1 MCHGRN
7 RNCHNSATDR
17 FCNFAEIIV
26 FIGCNRHIISTV
38 HFEPAAAECICNNYI
53 FADSRRS
60 YCYSIRN
67 CSIVRIIFCGFIKS
81 QTIRAVYIY
90 FNCFC
95 ISKNNLLHISLEL
108 YIKFKVKES
117 ISCSFEFIVFIAAV
131 YVDLYFYLI

>member
-7 RNCHNSATDR
+7 RNCHNSAIDR

-38 HFEPAAAECICNNYI
+38 HLEPAAAERICNNYI
-53 FADSRRS
+53 FTDSCGS
-60 YCYSIRN
+60 HCYSISN

-81 QTIRAVYIY
+81 QTIRTVYIY

-108 YIKFKVKES
+108 YVKFKVKES

>member
-38 HFEPAAAECICNNYI
+38 HLEPAAAERICNNYI
-53 FADSRRS
+53 FTDSCGS
-60 YCYSIRN
+60 HCYSIRN
-67 CSIVRIIFCGFIKS
+67 CSIIRIIFCDFIKS